1 LAKDAI
7 AVVNPKNGSV
17 EGIIDLWS
25 QKINQYNSRRFL
37 NGTLPTKPKLFL

>member
-17 EGIIDLWS
+17 EGIIDLS
-25 QKINQYNSRRFL
+25 GLRKLINTTAKIFKWYIA
-37 NGTLPTKPKLFL
+37 